1 MPSIYDKVF
10 ATLTKVLN
18 TEPKHQMKVD
28 AVKQA
33 MQADPDFK
41 RHASVLAAKYAEVRR
56 EMDTINQFKSEC
68 QVRLDA
74 VFQLMCDQYD
84 VEGTKS
90 LTLSNGDV
98 IRVQPKLYIGI
109 PDPEAFRQW
118 CLKSPDLQRKM
129 VLHSST
135 ASSLVAKMLLAGQP
149 APPGTKPSFVD
160 QAVFK
165 EGDDE

>member
-1 MPSIYDKVF
+1 MASKYAAVF
-10 ATLTKVLN
+10 AKLTKILN
-18 TEPKHQMKVD
+18 TDPKHQAKVEV
-28 AVKQA
+28 VKQA
-33 MQADPDFK
+33 MTTEEWFK

-56 EMDTINQFKSEC
+56 EMDTINEVKSEC

-74 VFQLMCDQYD
+74 IVQLMCDQYE

-109 PDPEAFRQW
+109 PDPEAFRLW
-118 CLKSPDLQRKM
+118 CLKDPDLQRKM
-129 VLHSST
+129 TLHSST
-135 ASSLVAKMLLAGQP
+135 ASSHVAKMLLAGEP

-160 QAVFK
+160 QAVFE